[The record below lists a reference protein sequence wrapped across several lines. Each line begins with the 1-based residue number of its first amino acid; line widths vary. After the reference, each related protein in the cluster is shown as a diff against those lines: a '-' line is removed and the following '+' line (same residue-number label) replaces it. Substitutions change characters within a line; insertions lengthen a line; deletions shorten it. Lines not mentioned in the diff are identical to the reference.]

1 MLIRLAVIVALAI
14 FSIRAYAQ
22 SPEIDFDGDG
32 EPDYVACQFV
42 GKVGV
47 DSSGRLYC
55 WYISTSL
62 SNVNELQLPYLED
75 LTNVSLNKN
84 QLNISASS
92 NRCDFS
98 VLFAWHSNTGFVH
111 SKTVE
116 LACWR

>member
-1 MLIRLAVIVALAI
+1 MLIRLAAIVILAI

-22 SPEIDFDGDG
+22 SLEIDFDGDG

-47 DSSGRLYC
+47 DGSGRLYC

-62 SNVNELQLPYLED
+62 GNVNELQLPYLED
-75 LTNVSLNKN
+75 LTNVSFNNN

-98 VLFAWHSNTGFVH
+98 VHFAWHSNTGFVH
-111 SKTVE
+111 TEAVKLE
-116 LACWR
+116 CWR